1 MKSSYDKVINLNY
14 DSVAKKHN
22 KSKLSTMSDMF
33 VRNEET
39 NFILERIKKIKSKL
53 KILDIGCGHGYTLD
67 QISKLSFKKRFI
79 HLIRSS

>member
-1 MKSSYDKVINLNY
+1 MKSSYDKVINLHY

-22 KSKLSTMSDMF
+22 TSKLSTMSDMF

-53 KILDIGCGHGYTLD
+53 KILDIGCGNGYTLD
-67 QISKLSFKKRFI
+67 QISKLKKKTYI
-79 HLIRSS
+79 IWNGK